1 MMNSAKSGNRSMT
14 DREVC
19 IGCNLISGIGSV
31 RFAKLCEAVDSPAQ
45 IPELD
50 RSDLMQIPGFGAMLA
65 EKVVGF
71 DWDAEVGRELAVAER
86 GGVRILTRFDE
97 GYPDILR
104 HIYDPPLAL
113 YVRGNL
119 PEFPDNA
126 IAIVGSRRVSRYGEE
141 MTAMLS
147 REAAAAGFTVVSG
160 LALGVDSIA
169 HKTVVEASG
178 ITVGVIGAGL
188 LHMHPKENI
197 PLARDIVQNGGAVI
211 SEFPFDMPV
220 SRQNFPRR
228 NRIVAGLCRGVIVVE
243 AGVDSGALITAR
255 LALESGRDVFAVPGR
270 VDNPQARGCHKLIKE
285 GASLIE
291 NIDDVLAAWNCGML
305 PGFAANADES
315 HGEYAE
321 FSDLSE
327 NEAAVCRLLKDG
339 EASFDMIYAALNID
353 AGMLSSILMKLEL
366 KLLISL
372 DSSSFYRLNNR

>member
-1 MMNSAKSGNRSMT
+1 MT
-14 DREVC
+14 EREVC

-31 RFAKLCEAVDSPAQ
+31 RFAKLCEVVDSPAQ

-65 EKVVGF
+65 EKIVAF
-71 DWDAEVGRELAVAER
+71 DWDAEVGRELSVAER

-97 GYPDILR
+97 GYPEVLR

-126 IAIVGSRRVSRYGEE
+126 VAIVGSRRVFRYGEE
-141 MTAMLS
+141 MTAMLA

-169 HKTVVEASG
+169 HKTVVSSAG

-188 LHMHPKENI
+188 LHLHPKENI
-197 PLARDIVQNGGAVI
+197 PLAREMVQSGGAVI

-243 AGVDSGALITAR
+243 AGVDSGALITAK
-255 LALESGRDVFAVPGR
+255 LALESGRDIFAVPGR
-270 VDNPQARGCHKLIKE
+270 IDNPQARGCHKLIKE
-285 GASLIE
+285 GAALIE
-291 NIDDVLAAWNCGML
+291 NFDDVMSAWNCGML
-305 PGFAANADES
+305 PGFAAVADEQY
-315 HGEYAE
+315 GNYAE

-339 EASFDMIYAALNID
+339 EASFDMIYAALEMD
-353 AGMLSSILMKLEL
+353 AGMLSSLLTKLEL
-366 KLLISL
+366 KLLISQ
-372 DSSSFYRLNNR
+372 DSNKFYRLNIKH